1 MQQLIVL
8 FAYVCFCVYM
18 FMCVYV
24 SQEECKVLERVGSEK
39 CMRSNRSERKK
50 SFFFPK
56 SFELR

>member
-1 MQQLIVL
+1 
-8 FAYVCFCVYM
+8 
-18 FMCVYV
+18 MCVYV
-24 SQEECKVLERVGSEK
+24 SQEECKVLERVSSEK